1 MKCHYEVLDVERTAT
16 DEELKKAY
24 RKLALKWHPDKNPDQ
39 IEEATA
45 QFRLV
50 QQAYEV
56 LSDAQERAFYDRH
69 REQILRG
76 GFDNDYKDNSLNVY
90 QYFTASCY
98 SGYGDDDK
106 GFYAVYRE
114 IFKTLAAE
122 DSDFA
127 KDGDSDFEIPEFGN
141 SQSVFEEVVQ
151 PFYAHWQ
158 SYCTRKTYTWL
169 DKYDIRQGPNRWTV
183 RQMEKENKKIRDKA
197 RKERNEEVRALV
209 AFVRKRDRRVAAQ
222 QRRLQ
227 ERAAENAR
235 RAEEQRDQQRQQRLR
250 EMADYTEAE
259 WSRADQ
265 SQLQVS
271 RADQSQL
278 QVSRADQSQLQVS
291 RADLSQLQVSRADQS
306 QLQVSRADQSQ
317 LQVSR
322 ADQSQL
328 QVSRAD
334 QSQLQQMEA
343 AIAREF
349 GEEVS
354 DSEDSKSEQEAED
367 DHLYCPACDKVFK
380 TDKSFKNHE
389 GSKKHR
395 DNVARLREALLE
407 EEETLNGDTGA
418 AASSGEG
425 DRSPDEGPAQPSS
438 AKSKKKKRQKRRAAA
453 AVADPGLNMSRGAG
467 GGLFAERADLAGDS
481 GSDGEAPD
489 SADDAEL
496 AAAAAALR
504 LQEQSEQPQ
513 SPPAA
518 PRLKGKKAKDARKK
532 ARAEQQQA
540 APPSEAPD
548 SAAAVLACEVCR
560 SSFPSK
566 NKLFDHLKK
575 TGHAVIKKAS
585 GKEGAPPAA
594 ADKKA
599 RRKR

>member
-1 MKCHYEVLDVERTAT
+1 MMKCHYEVLDVERTAT

-265 SQLQVS
+265 SQLQ
-271 RADQSQL
+271 
-278 QVSRADQSQLQVS
+278 
-291 RADLSQLQVSRADQS
+291 
-306 QLQVSRADQSQ
+306 
-317 LQVSR
+317 
-322 ADQSQL
+322 
-328 QVSRAD
+328 
-334 QSQLQQMEA
+334 QMEA

-349 GEEVS
+349 GEAVS
-354 DSEDSKSEQEAED
+354 DSEDSNSEQEAED

-395 DNVARLREALLE
+395 DNVARLRETLLE
-407 EEETLNGDTGA
+407 EEENRNGDTGA
-418 AASSGEG
+418 AVSSGEG
-425 DRSPDEGPAQPSS
+425 DRSPDEGPAQPSC

-467 GGLFAERADLAGDS
+467 GGLFAETADLAGDS

-513 SPPAA
+513 APPAA

-532 ARAEQQQA
+532 ARAEQQQSV
-540 APPSEAPD
+540 PS
-548 SAAAVLACEVCR
+548 
-560 SSFPSK
+560 
-566 NKLFDHLKK
+566 
-575 TGHAVIKKAS
+575 
-585 GKEGAPPAA
+585 
-594 ADKKA
+594 
-599 RRKR
+599 